1 MVTVGLPEALF
12 HHQHGSLWE
21 DFLRCAGCSVVKSGE
36 TNREILDKGIK
47 CCTGDA
53 CLPVKAFH
61 GHVESLVGISDYVFV
76 PRYTS
81 LYKGEFSCP
90 KFCALPEMTEMN
102 LKRRVKIISM
112 DIHKDGSPAITSDS
126 IRVLSK
132 RMGVHEKTLKEAYI
146 NTFDKKY
153 SLGPE
158 KRQENTNARFHIAVL
173 GHPYM
178 IKDSYLSMKLVS
190 KLSKRG
196 IGVYTTESISREK
209 RRENA
214 QPYKGRVFW
223 EIGLDNLGS
232 ASYFSQNKNVRG
244 IIYLTPFACG
254 IDSFVIE
261 FIERHIKTMPF
272 LKLTIDEH
280 SGEAGFDTRLEAFL
294 DMMG

>member
-12 HHQHGSLWE
+12 HYQHGSLWE
-21 DFLRCAGCSVVKSGE
+21 EFLRCSGCGVVRSGE

-61 GHVESLVGISDYVFV
+61 GHVESLAKVSDYVFV

-81 LYKGEFSCP
+81 LYKGEFTCP

-102 LKRRVKIISM
+102 LKRHVKLISI
-112 DIHKDGSPAITSDS
+112 DIHKDSSHEVTYES
-126 IRVLSK
+126 IRLLAQK
-132 RMGVHEKTLKEAYI
+132 TGICEKTLKEAYDS
-146 NTFDKKY
+146 TFEKKY
-153 SLGPE
+153 SIRPE
-158 KRQENTNARFHIAVL
+158 KKQENVSARFHIAVL

-178 IKDSYLSMKLVS
+178 INDSYLSMKLVS

-196 IGVYTTESISREK
+196 IGVYTTESISREE
-209 RRENA
+209 RRKNA
-214 QPYKGRVFW
+214 YPYKGRVFW

-232 ASYFSQNKNVRG
+232 ASYFSRNKNVRG

-261 FIERHIKTMPF
+261 FIERNLKNMPF
-272 LKLTIDEH
+272 LKLTVDEH